1 MDSFITRDIVGSNF
15 RGALLFIFTIISI
28 LQYVAY
34 TYLHIYLLLFR
45 FTFTRQVGHVYVS
58 SILLHEILN
67 PFFVCLK
74 LVRKSNHELQ
84 N

>member
-1 MDSFITRDIVGSNF
+1 MDSFITRDIGSNF
-15 RGALLFIFTIISI
+15 RGALLFIFTISI
-28 LQYVAY
+28 QLLHIP
-34 TYLHIYLLLFR
+34 TYLLTYLLLFR

-58 SILLHEILN
+58 RILLHEILN

>member
-15 RGALLFIFTIISI
+15 GGVPLFIFTIISI

-34 TYLHIYLLLFR
+34 TYLHILLLFR

-58 SILLHEILN
+58 RILLHEILN

>member
-1 MDSFITRDIVGSNF
+1 MDSFITRDIGSNF
-15 RGALLFIFTIISI
+15 RGALLFIFTISI
-28 LQYVAY
+28 QYVAY
-34 TYLHIYLLLFR
+34 TYLHILLLFR